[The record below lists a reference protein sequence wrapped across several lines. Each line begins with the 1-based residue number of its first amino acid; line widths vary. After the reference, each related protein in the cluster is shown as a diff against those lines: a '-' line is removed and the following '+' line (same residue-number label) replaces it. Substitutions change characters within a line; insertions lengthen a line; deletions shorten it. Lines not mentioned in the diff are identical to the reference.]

1 MRLLYKTLLYYIIA
15 SLLFFAVA
23 GYIIYINYSKIIN
36 DDIDAFLINREEI
49 ATTQIIN
56 DIPISSL
63 NNYEQRVKLIN
74 NTLDLDIIIL
84 KDTTLYDIIDDT
96 FHDYRTLN
104 VRRKIGNNYYDITI
118 RKSLIQSNVLVNGV
132 LKTMLLVFLGLLS
145 FLILGNIF
153 ISRNVWRPFKESLS
167 LLENYELG
175 SKESLEFSK
184 TSTVEFNQ
192 LNQMLNKL
200 IKKIRYDYLNLKEFT
215 ENAAHEIQTPLA
227 IIRNKSER
235 LLQSEKLNHDELKQI
250 KSIYNSCLRLSK
262 INRGLTLLTRIE
274 SGVFEPENKVNI
286 SKILRSQIQ
295 HYKEVV
301 ELNQISLKANIESE
315 IFYTINP
322 ELVEIL
328 ISNLIRNAIKHNLSS
343 GKIIIKAGDNNISI
357 SNTSDNKKIKN
368 EQFKRFRRSNKDSLG
383 LGLSIISKIC
393 RICKIKL
400 NYTYQKELHKFS
412 LIFKTDSLQN

>member
-1 MRLLYKTLLYYIIA
+1 M
-15 SLLFFAVA
+15 A
-23 GYIIYINYSKIIN
+23 GYIIYLNYSKIIN

-63 NNYEQRVKLIN
+63 NNYEQNVKIISASYN
-74 NTLDLDIIIL
+74 LDAVVL
-84 KDTTLYDIIDDT
+84 KDTTLYDIIDDE

-104 VRRKIGNNYYDITI
+104 VKRKIGNKYYDITI
-118 RKSLIQSNVLVNGV
+118 RKSLIQSNVLVNEV

-145 FLILGNIF
+145 FLILGNF
-153 ISRNVWRPFKESLS
+153 LISRNVWKPFKETLL

-175 SKESLEFSK
+175 SKESLEFRK
-184 TSTVEFNQ
+184 TSTVEFKQ
-192 LNQMLNKL
+192 LNQMLNTL
-200 IKKIRYDYLNLKEFT
+200 IKKIRFDYLNLKEFT

-235 LLQSEKLNHDELKQI
+235 LLQSESLNSEELSQI

-262 INRGLTLLTRIE
+262 INRGLTLLAKIE
-274 SGVFEPENKVNI
+274 SGAFEPENKVNI
-286 SKILRSQIQ
+286 SEILRNQIE
-295 HYKEVV
+295 HYKEVI
-301 ELNQISLKANIESE
+301 ELNQLILKANIESE
-315 IFYTINP
+315 IFYNINP

-328 ISNLIRNAIKHNLSS
+328 ISNLIRNAIKHNSPN
-343 GKIIIKAGDNNISI
+343 GKIIIKARDIKISI
-357 SNTSDNKKIKN
+357 SNTSLNKKIKKS
-368 EQFKRFRRSNKDSLG
+368 QFKRFRRSNKDSLG

-400 NYTYQKELHKFS
+400 NYTYKKELHKFS
-412 LIFKTDSLQN
+412 LIFKTDSLQNW